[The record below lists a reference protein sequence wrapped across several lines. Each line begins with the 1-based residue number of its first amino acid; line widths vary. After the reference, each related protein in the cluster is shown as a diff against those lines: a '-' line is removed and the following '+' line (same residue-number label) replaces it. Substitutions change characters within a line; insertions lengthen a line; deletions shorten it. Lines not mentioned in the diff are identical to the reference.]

1 MEQQFSGS
9 TLLFLPWRSPSGT
22 EKHKDPQPY
31 IVLVVRVE
39 AEEKIIILALFLLV
53 STEARFEV
61 VLSVRESLKC
71 SLFSCKILK

>member
-39 AEEKIIILALFLLV
+39 AEEKIIILALLV

-71 SLFSCKILK
+71 SLFSCKSLK